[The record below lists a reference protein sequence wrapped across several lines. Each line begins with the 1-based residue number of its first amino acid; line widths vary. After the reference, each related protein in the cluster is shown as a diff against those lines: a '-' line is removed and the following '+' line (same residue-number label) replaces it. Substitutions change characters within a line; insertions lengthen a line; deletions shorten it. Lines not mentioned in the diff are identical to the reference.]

1 MAPEDFD
8 VLDEIV
14 HVENIAVN
22 RSIREVQ
29 HLNRQY
35 GVGRWRKRK
44 GIATIQYKKSGRIVR
59 AEIHWYEAHGI
70 GAVKW
75 KVKRE
80 FRK

>member
-1 MAPEDFD
+1 MVPEDFD
-8 VLDEIV
+8 ILDEIV
-14 HVENIAVN
+14 HTENIVVN

-29 HLNRQY
+29 YLNRQY

-44 GIATIQYKKSGRIVR
+44 GIATIRYKKSGRIVR

-80 FRK
+80 F